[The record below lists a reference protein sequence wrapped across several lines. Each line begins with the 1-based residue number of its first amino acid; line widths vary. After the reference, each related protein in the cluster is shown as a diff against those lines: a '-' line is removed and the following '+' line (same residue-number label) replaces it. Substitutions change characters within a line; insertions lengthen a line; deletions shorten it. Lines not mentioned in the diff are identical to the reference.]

1 MFMLGRING
10 INTVIASLNQS
21 NPKNIS
27 IFDKIKNCIISSF
40 ELFWKFLIHCP
51 RCVKIAIKNWT
62 KLFSVLKA

>member
-1 MFMLGRING
+1 MLGIING

-27 IFDKIKNCIISSF
+27 IFAKNGIISSL

-51 RCVKIAIKNWT
+51 RCVVISIKNWT
-62 KLFSVLKA
+62 KLFSVLRA